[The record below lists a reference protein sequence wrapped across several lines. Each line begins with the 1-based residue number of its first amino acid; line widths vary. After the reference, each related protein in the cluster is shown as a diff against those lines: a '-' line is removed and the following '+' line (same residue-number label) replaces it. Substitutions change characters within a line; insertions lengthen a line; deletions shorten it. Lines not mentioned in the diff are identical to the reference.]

1 MVGMPQVCPQLPY
14 LWLLFGNPF
23 PLEQPARPDIPLF
36 QKSAAFPRDKHQQQ
50 QPRTLDPATRFSEL
64 EWRKGA
70 GLVFPT
76 EFTHPSASAT
86 PTDLFKVFRPKN
98 GLLKYVHRTDAFTA
112 LIFIAG
118 TCPDRRTPD
127 PKAGWALVHA
137 RAPARP
143 ITQKSKRPFGDDGSQ
158 TSNRAE
164 LRAALATLRF
174 EFGPNEEGFRTLV
187 IVINSKYVVEGS
199 TTWAETW
206 IEKQWKTSE
215 GEDVANRDLWEA
227 LLGEIEK
234 AKERNMAVQFW
245 KIPKEWNVDAHD
257 AAMKATEQP
266 AADSFQDQI

>member
-1 MVGMPQVCPQLPY
+1 MLSVWSAPSFRISGYCSETHFHLNNPQDLTFLFSKNPQHFPETNINNNNPEHWIQLP
-14 LWLLFGNPF
+14 
-23 PLEQPARPDIPLF
+23 D
-36 QKSAAFPRDKHQQQ
+36 S
-50 QPRTLDPATRFSEL
+50 
-64 EWRKGA
+64 WRKGA

-86 PTDLFKVFRPKN
+86 PTDLFKGFRPKN

-118 TCPDRRTPD
+118 TCPDRRIPD
-127 PKAGWALVHA
+127 PKAGWALIHA
-137 RAPARP
+137 RAPDYPKIVSARLER
-143 ITQKSKRPFGDDGSQ
+143 KGPFGDDGSQ

-206 IEKQWKTSE
+206 IEKQWKTSK
-215 GEDVANRDLWEA
+215 GEDVASRDLWEA
-227 LLGEIEK
+227 LLSEIEK

-266 AADSFQDQI
+266 ATDSFQDLI